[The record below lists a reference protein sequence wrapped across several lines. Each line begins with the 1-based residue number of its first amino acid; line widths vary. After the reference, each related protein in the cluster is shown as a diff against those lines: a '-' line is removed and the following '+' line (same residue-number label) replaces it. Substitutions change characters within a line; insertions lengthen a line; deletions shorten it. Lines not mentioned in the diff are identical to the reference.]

1 MVFKNKS
8 TVYRTVVC
16 LISIIYVIDKMKF
29 LTSEK
34 GGVR

>member
-8 TVYRTVVC
+8 TVYRMVVC
-16 LISIIYVIDKMKF
+16 LSSITYGIDKMKF